1 MLLSHLVMDLTMV
14 VSLSERE
21 GCWLVSLGTLEILY
35 VPTILS
41 YPKGPLWGRTPL
53 GKDPFGVASL
63 YKLLSHLVMDLTLVV
78 SLSEREACWLVSLG
92 TLEILYVPPALHLS
106 GDPVFNVSL

>member
-1 MLLSHLVMDLTMV
+1 M
-14 VSLSERE
+14 
-21 GCWLVSLGTLEILY
+21 
-35 VPTILS
+35 
-41 YPKGPLWGRTPL
+41 
-53 GKDPFGVASL
+53 GKDPFGVTRL
-63 YKLLSHLVMDLTLVV
+63 YMVLSHLVTDLTMVV

>member
-1 MLLSHLVMDLTMV
+1 MGRDPFGVARLYKLRSPLLTDLTMV

-35 VPTILS
+35 VPPVL
-41 YPKGPLWGRTPL
+41 
-53 GKDPFGVASL
+53 KDPFG
-63 YKLLSHLVMDLTLVV
+63 
-78 SLSEREACWLVSLG
+78 
-92 TLEILYVPPALHLS
+92 ALHLS